1 MLTKPSF
8 SIIIPTYNR
17 CELVKKCIL
26 SIQDQTFKDWECIVI
41 NDGSTDNTHI
51 EIADF
56 IKSDVRI
63 TLINQSNAERAISRN
78 NGAKIAKG
86 EYFIFIDSDD
96 SFEKEHLQNLFQS
109 IQKENKIHEMYFTNG
124 KYLRANNTQE
134 LIVKDTIP
142 SPIPI
147 DFFLSN
153 SVVPARVCLHHSIF
167 NTYSFD
173 PRTIIVEDTV
183 LWTEILDT
191 HRVKYLPVTSVMYH
205 LHENN
210 SVNIE
215 KHNAYLQRLNGLK
228 VLFYEKNVGNKIPDA
243 TKRKHLNRCYFGISD
258 YYAFQDKKT
267 KSIFWILKSI
277 ILFPELDLKHKFV
290 SLLFLLKFVFNKTK
304 AHEIQ
309 T

>member
-1 MLTKPSF
+1 MSTKPFF
-8 SIIIPTYNR
+8 SIVIPTYNR

-26 SIQDQTFKDWECIVI
+26 SIQNQTFKDWECIVI

-56 IKSDVRI
+56 IKSDARI
-63 TLINQSNAERAISRN
+63 TLINQQNSERAISRN
-78 NGAKIAKG
+78 NGAEIAKG

-96 SFEKEHLQNLFQS
+96 SFEKEHLQNLYLS
-109 IQKENKIHEMYFTNG
+109 IQAEDQIHEMYFTNG
-124 KYLRANNTQE
+124 KYLRSNNTQE
-134 LIVKDTIP
+134 LIVKNTIP

-191 HRVKYLPVTSVMYH
+191 HSVKYLPVSSVMYH

-228 VLFYEKNVGNKIPDA
+228 VLFYKKNAGNKIPNA

-258 YYAFQDKKT
+258 YYSYQEKKI
-267 KSIFWILKSI
+267 KSIYWILKSI
-277 ILFPELDLKHKFV
+277 ILFPELDLKYKFV
-290 SLLFLLKFVFNKTK
+290 RLLFLLKFVGSKP
-304 AHEIQ
+304 
-309 T
+309 

>member
-1 MLTKPSF
+1 MLTKPFF
-8 SIIIPTYNR
+8 SIVIPTYNR

-41 NDGSTDNTHI
+41 NDGSTDNTHT

-56 IKSDVRI
+56 IKSDARI
-63 TLINQSNAERAISRN
+63 TLINQLNSERAISRN

-96 SFEKEHLQNLFQS
+96 SFEKEHLQNLHIS
-109 IQKENKIHEMYFTNG
+109 IQAEDQIHEMYFTNG

-134 LIVKDTIP
+134 LIIKDTIP

-183 LWTEILDT
+183 LWTEILDA
-191 HRVKYLPVTSVMYH
+191 HSVKYLPVTSVMYH

-228 VLFYEKNVGNKIPDA
+228 VLFYKKNVGDKIPNA

-258 YYAFQDKKT
+258 YYAFQDKKI
-267 KSIFWILKSI
+267 KSIYWILKSI

-290 SLLFLLKFVFNKTK
+290 SLLFLLKFVKSK
-304 AHEIQ
+304 P
-309 T
+309 

>member
-1 MLTKPSF
+1 MLTKPFF
-8 SIIIPTYNR
+8 SIVIPTYNR

-41 NDGSTDNTHI
+41 NDGSTDNTHT

-56 IKSDVRI
+56 IKSDARI
-63 TLINQSNAERAISRN
+63 TLINQLNSERAISRN

-96 SFEKEHLQNLFQS
+96 SFEKEHLQNLHIS
-109 IQKENKIHEMYFTNG
+109 IQAEDQIHEMYFTNG

-134 LIVKDTIP
+134 LIIKDTIP

-167 NTYSFD
+167 NTHSFD

-183 LWTEILDT
+183 LWTEILDN

-228 VLFYEKNVGNKIPDA
+228 VLFYKKNVGDKIPNA

-258 YYAFQDKKT
+258 YYAFQDKKI
-267 KSIFWILKSI
+267 KSIYWILKSI

-290 SLLFLLKFVFNKTK
+290 SLLFLLKFVKSK
-304 AHEIQ
+304 P
-309 T
+309 